1 LAQLGLIV
9 VRPVILGQEYGLVG
23 QKMSSPR
30 SRVFSYCG
38 AHVDLHTE
46 CTGEKAQK
54 LQTQID
60 DNTHTNKGCIPGILA
75 LFNKMTTSHK
85 IASLKTTDLAKLDNF
100 PIQFDD
106 CANEIFEDIE
116 SRS

>member
-9 VRPVILGQEYGLVG
+9 VRLVILGQEYGLVG

-30 SRVFSYCG
+30 SWVFSYCG

-60 DNTHTNKGCIPGILA
+60 DNTHTNKGCILGILA

-85 IASLKTTDLAKLDNF
+85 IAFLKTTDLAKLDNF

-106 CANEIFEDIE
+106 CPNENFEDIE
-116 SRS
+116 SCS

>member
-1 LAQLGLIV
+1 M

-23 QKMSSPR
+23 QKMSSPQ

-60 DNTHTNKGCIPGILA
+60 DNTHTNKGCILGILA

-85 IASLKTTDLAKLDNF
+85 IASLMNFAKLSDF
-100 PIQFDD
+100 LIEFDD
-106 CANEIFEDIE
+106 CLNDIHVDIE
-116 SRS
+116 SCC

>member
-1 LAQLGLIV
+1 V
-9 VRPVILGQEYGLVG
+9 VRAAILGQEYGLVG

-38 AHVDLHTE
+38 THVDLHTE

-60 DNTHTNKGCIPGILA
+60 DNTHANKGCIPGILA

-85 IASLKTTDLAKLDNF
+85 IAYLKTTDLAKLDNF
-100 PIQFDD
+100 LIKFDD
-106 CANEIFEDIE
+106 CSNDILDDIE

>member
-23 QKMSSPR
+23 QKMTSPR

-38 AHVDLHTE
+38 AHGDLHTE

-60 DNTHTNKGCIPGILA
+60 DNTHANKGRIPSILA
-75 LFNKMTTSHK
+75 LFHKMTTSHK

-100 PIQFDD
+100 LIQFDD
-106 CANEIFEDIE
+106 CSNDILEDIE
-116 SRS
+116 SRG